1 MQLQIKK
8 LNPNAIIP
16 TRNNPTDSGLDLY
29 ACLDN
34 DVIIPS
40 LIDECHSTDE
50 AAYNINFI
58 NEYVG
63 YKDFITEIETNNP
76 SALIPTGIAIK
87 LPKPESLIVRN
98 GYTNGSSNF
107 VGWDRKIVYE
117 AQIRPRSGLA
127 AKYNISC
134 HLGTIDNEYIGELKV
149 LMYNFSN
156 KPFVVTHGMKIAQLV
171 IQPVFLPDIVLVDEL
186 GTTTRGSNGFG
197 SSGI

>member
-8 LNPNAIIP
+8 LNPKAIIP

-87 LPKPESLIVRN
+87 LPEPDL
-98 GYTNGSSNF
+98 TNDF
-107 VGWDRKIVYE
+107 TYE
-117 AQIRPRSGLA
+117 ASIRPRSGLA
-127 AKYNISC
+127 AKHCISC